1 MHPMHPHHPN
11 HQPPAIPEMML
22 ALLIGGPFDGKRRT
36 VTPDTQIIR
45 EAEFPETLA
54 LIDVSDPTPPKRP
67 DMVIHDYH
75 LQHWNLS
82 DGVQRRHFG
91 LFLHQSI
98 RADVFDVVQALIMGY
113 REQKDPGQW

>member
-1 MHPMHPHHPN
+1 MHPMKYHN
-11 HQPPAIPEMML
+11 HKPPAVPEYML
-22 ALLIGGPFDGKRRT
+22 ALLIGGPFDGKRHT
-36 VTPDTQIIR
+36 VTPDTQLIR
-45 EAEFPETLA
+45 EIEFKHEDT
-54 LIDVSDPTPPKRP
+54 LIDVTRDDPPKLEP
-67 DMVIHDYH
+67 MVLHDYH

-113 REQKDPGQW
+113 RDAKEPDQW

>member
-11 HQPPAIPEMML
+11 HQPPAVPEYMM
-22 ALLIGGPFDGKRRT
+22 ALLIGGPFDGFRRT
-36 VTPDTQIIR
+36 VTPDTVIIK
-45 EAEFPETLA
+45 ELDHEQMKYEPDYSAPSKPGSV
-54 LIDVSDPTPPKRP
+54 LIHT
-67 DMVIHDYH
+67 YH

-91 LFLHQSI
+91 LFLHESI

-113 REQKDPGQW
+113 RDPKEPGQW

>member
-11 HQPPAIPEMML
+11 HQPPAVPEYML
-22 ALLIGGPFDGKRRT
+22 ALLIGGPFDGKRHT

-45 EAEFPETLA
+45 EAEFPATNFT
-54 LIDVSDPTPPKRP
+54 IDSDPPSKPS
-67 DMVIHDYH
+67 MVIHDYH

-113 REQKDPGQW
+113 RDAKEPGQW

>member
-1 MHPMHPHHPN
+1 MHPTHYRN
-11 HQPPAIPEMML
+11 HQPPAVPEYML

-36 VTPDTQIIR
+36 VTPETEIIR
-45 EAEFPETLA
+45 EAEFPQSNIM
-54 LIDVSDPTPPKRP
+54 IDVSDPTPPSRP
-67 DMVIHDYH
+67 KMVLHDYY

-113 REQKDPGQW
+113 REEKEPGLW

>member
-11 HQPPAIPEMML
+11 HQPPSVPEYML

-36 VTPDTQIIR
+36 VTRETQIIR
-45 EAEFPETLA
+45 EADFQPPPFTL
-54 LIDVSDPTPPKRP
+54 DSDPPSKAS
-67 DMVIHDYH
+67 MAFHNYH

-91 LFLHQSI
+91 LFLHESI

-113 REQKDPGQW
+113 HEPKEPGQW